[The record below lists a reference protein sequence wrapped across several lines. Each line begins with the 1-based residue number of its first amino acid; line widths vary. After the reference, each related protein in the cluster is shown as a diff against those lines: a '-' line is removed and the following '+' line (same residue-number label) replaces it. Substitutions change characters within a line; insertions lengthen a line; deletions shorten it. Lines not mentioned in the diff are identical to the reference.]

1 MSNRVILASA
11 VIVAC
16 SLPMWTAR
24 AEEPKAPAP
33 SASAAS
39 GVVEFDFADMKGVN
53 GVSFFADSALEP
65 IVGFGGGVAGKV
77 KWNPADPK
85 AVSGEIT
92 MPTTA
97 LRTPNKGM
105 DDAMH
110 GADWLNAE
118 KHPTIAVKIKSI
130 KDAKP
135 GANGVMDL
143 TAVVDLSLAGT
154 TKEMTI
160 PIAAT
165 YMPGRLADRTGG
177 RVKGDLL
184 VLRTN
189 FSLNRSDFGIKAGQ
203 ATEVVAETIEI
214 RAAIAGARKEG

>member
-1 MSNRVILASA
+1 MSHRLMLASVLVLAGSIPASLA
-11 VIVAC
+11 VAAD
-16 SLPMWTAR
+16 P
-24 AEEPKAPAP
+24 APA
-33 SASAAS
+33 AAAAAA
-39 GVVEFDFADMKGVN
+39 GAVEFDFTDMKGVN

-65 IVGFGGGVAGKV
+65 IVGFGGGVSGKV
-77 KWNPADPK
+77 MWNPADPK
-85 AVSGEIT
+85 GVTGEISI
-92 MPTTA
+92 PTKS
-97 LRTPNKGM
+97 LKTPNKGM
-105 DDAMH
+105 DDAMY

-118 KHPTIAVKIKSI
+118 KNPTISVKIKSI
-130 KDAKP
+130 KEAKP
-135 GANGVMDL
+135 GTNGVIDL
-143 TAVVDLSLAGT
+143 TAVVDLSLAGV

-160 PIAAT
+160 PVAAT

-203 ATEVVAETIEI
+203 ATEVVAEKIEI